1 MSSWRVNAV
10 WGTIRAGR
18 VPALGVLVAIACAL
32 VCVPGSGATVPPKNC
47 GMMSVNGK
55 RYQIKADQ
63 MRCTT
68 AKTYSRRY
76 LSRHSRPSGY
86 RCTDFGSS
94 TKLKFRCAKGVRV
107 FFAIKR

>member
-1 MSSWRVNAV
+1 VTGMIRSSRVAAAGLLLAFAV
-10 WGTIRAGR
+10 LAASG
-18 VPALGVLVAIACAL
+18 
-32 VCVPGSGATVPPKNC
+32 PGAGATVPPKNC
-47 GMMSVNGK
+47 GMMTVKSK

-76 LSRHSRPSGY
+76 LSSHSRPSGY
-86 RCTDFGSS
+86 RCTDFSSS